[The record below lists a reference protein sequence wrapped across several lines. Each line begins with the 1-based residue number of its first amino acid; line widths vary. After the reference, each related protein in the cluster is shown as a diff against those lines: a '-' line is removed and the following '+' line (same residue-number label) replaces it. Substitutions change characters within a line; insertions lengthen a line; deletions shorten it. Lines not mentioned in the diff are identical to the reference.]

1 MDDFWKTTALVLL
14 TVILSLSLDKT
25 ERDISAVMGIVA
37 LCIAACAAVTIL
49 NPVLN
54 YLYEHNWLLDY
65 LVELQ
70 RLFHLPDG
78 LISILMKAVGI
89 ALVAELSASIC
100 ADAGNAS
107 LGKML
112 QILGGAAV
120 LTLSVPMFRTLM
132 TIIKEMIGGL

>member
-37 LCIAACAAVTIL
+37 LCVAACAAVTIL

-54 YLYEHNWLLDY
+54 Y

>member
-1 MDDFWKTTALVLL
+1 MDDFWKTTAFVLL

-49 NPVLN
+49 EPVLN
-54 YLYEHNWLLDY
+54 Y

-70 RLFHLPDG
+70 RLFHLPDD
-78 LISILMKAVGI
+78 LISILLKAVGI

>member
-37 LCIAACAAVTIL
+37 LCIAACTAVTIL
-49 NPVLN
+49 EPVLN
-54 YLYEHNWLLDY
+54 Y

-70 RLFHLPDG
+70 RLFHLPDD

>member
-1 MDDFWKTTALVLL
+1 MDDFWKTTAFVLL

-54 YLYEHNWLLDY
+54 YL
-65 LVELQ
+65 VELQ

-78 LISILMKAVGI
+78 LISILLKAVGI

>member
-54 YLYEHNWLLDY
+54 YL
-65 LVELQ
+65 VELQ

-78 LISILMKAVGI
+78 LISILLKAVGI
-89 ALVAELSASIC
+89 ALVAELSATIC

-132 TIIKEMIGGL
+132 TIIKEMTGGI

>member
-54 YLYEHNWLLDY
+54 YL
-65 LVELQ
+65 VELQ
-70 RLFHLPDG
+70 RLFHLPDD
-78 LISILMKAVGI
+78 LISILLKAVGI
-89 ALVAELSASIC
+89 ALVAELSGSIC

>member
-37 LCIAACAAVTIL
+37 LCIAACTAVTIL
-49 NPVLN
+49 EPVLN
-54 YLYEHNWLLDY
+54 Y

-70 RLFHLPDG
+70 RLFHLPDD
-78 LISILMKAVGI
+78 LISILLKAVGI

>member
-54 YLYEHNWLLDY
+54 YL
-65 LVELQ
+65 VELQ
-70 RLFHLPDG
+70 RLFHLPDD
-78 LISILMKAVGI
+78 LISILMKAAGI

>member
-14 TVILSLSLDKT
+14 TVILGLSLDKT

-37 LCIAACAAVTIL
+37 LCAAACAAVTIL
-49 NPVLN
+49 SPV
-54 YLYEHNWLLDY
+54 LDY

-70 RLFHLPDG
+70 RLFQLPDS
-78 LISILMKAVGI
+78 LVSILMKAVGI
-89 ALVAELSASIC
+89 ALVAELSATIC

-132 TIIKEMIGGL
+132 TIIREMIGGL

>member
-14 TVILSLSLDKT
+14 TVILGLSLDKT

-37 LCIAACAAVTIL
+37 LCVAACAAVTIL

-54 YLYEHNWLLDY
+54 YL
-65 LVELQ
+65 VELQ
-70 RLFHLPDG
+70 RLFHLPDD
-78 LISILMKAVGI
+78 LISILLKAVGI

>member
-37 LCIAACAAVTIL
+37 LCVAACAAVTIL
-49 NPVLN
+49 EPVLN
-54 YLYEHNWLLDY
+54 Y

-70 RLFHLPDG
+70 RLFHLPDD

>member
-37 LCIAACAAVTIL
+37 ICIAACAAVTIL

-54 YLYEHNWLLDY
+54 YL
-65 LVELQ
+65 VELQ
-70 RLFHLPDG
+70 RLFHLPDD
-78 LISILMKAVGI
+78 LISILLKAVGI
-89 ALVAELSASIC
+89 ALVAELSATIC

>member
-25 ERDISAVMGIVA
+25 ERDISAFMGIVA

-54 YLYEHNWLLDY
+54 YL
-65 LVELQ
+65 VELQ
-70 RLFHLPDG
+70 RLFHLPDD

>member
-1 MDDFWKTTALVLL
+1 MDDFWRTTALVLL

-37 LCIAACAAVTIL
+37 LCIAACTAVTIL
-49 NPVLN
+49 EPVLN
-54 YLYEHNWLLDY
+54 YL
-65 LVELQ
+65 VELQ
-70 RLFHLPDG
+70 SLVHLPDD

-107 LGKML
+107 LGKIL
-112 QILGGAAV
+112 QILGGAVV

>member
-54 YLYEHNWLLDY
+54 YL
-65 LVELQ
+65 VELQ
-70 RLFHLPDG
+70 RLFHLPDD

-107 LGKML
+107 LGKIL

>member
-49 NPVLN
+49 EPV
-54 YLYEHNWLLDY
+54 LDY

-78 LISILMKAVGI
+78 LISILLKAVGI

>member
-49 NPVLN
+49 EPVLN
-54 YLYEHNWLLDY
+54 Y

-70 RLFHLPDG
+70 RLFHLPDD
-78 LISILMKAVGI
+78 LISILLKAVGI

>member
-37 LCIAACAAVTIL
+37 LCIAACAAGTIL

-54 YLYEHNWLLDY
+54 Y

>member
-37 LCIAACAAVTIL
+37 LCVAACAAVTIL

-54 YLYEHNWLLDY
+54 Y

-78 LISILMKAVGI
+78 LISILLKAVGI

>member
-54 YLYEHNWLLDY
+54 YL
-65 LVELQ
+65 VELQ
-70 RLFHLPDG
+70 SLVHLPDD

-120 LTLSVPMFRTLM
+120 LTLSVPMFRALM

>member
-37 LCIAACAAVTIL
+37 LCVAACAAVTIL

-54 YLYEHNWLLDY
+54 YL
-65 LVELQ
+65 VELQ
-70 RLFHLPDG
+70 RLFHLPDD
-78 LISILMKAVGI
+78 LISILLKAVGI

>member
-1 MDDFWKTTALVLL
+1 MDDFWKTTAFVLL

-37 LCIAACAAVTIL
+37 LCVAACAAVTIL

-54 YLYEHNWLLDY
+54 YL
-65 LVELQ
+65 VELQ
-70 RLFHLPDG
+70 RLFHLPDD
-78 LISILMKAVGI
+78 LISILLKAVGI

-132 TIIKEMIGGL
+132 TIIREMIGGL

>member
-37 LCIAACAAVTIL
+37 LCVAACAAVTIL

-54 YLYEHNWLLDY
+54 YL
-65 LVELQ
+65 VELQ
-70 RLFHLPDG
+70 RLFHLPDD
-78 LISILMKAVGI
+78 LISILLKAVGI

-107 LGKML
+107 LGKIL

>member
-54 YLYEHNWLLDY
+54 YL
-65 LVELQ
+65 VELQ
-70 RLFHLPDG
+70 RLFHLPDD
-78 LISILMKAVGI
+78 LISILLKAVGI

-120 LTLSVPMFRTLM
+120 LTLSVPMFRALM

>member
-14 TVILSLSLDKT
+14 TAILSLSLDKT

-37 LCIAACAAVTIL
+37 LCVAACAAVTIL

-54 YLYEHNWLLDY
+54 YL
-65 LVELQ
+65 VELQ
-70 RLFHLPDG
+70 RLFHLPDD

>member
-1 MDDFWKTTALVLL
+1 MDDFWKTTAFVLL

-49 NPVLN
+49 EPVLN
-54 YLYEHNWLLDY
+54 Y

-70 RLFHLPDG
+70 RLFHLPDD
-78 LISILMKAVGI
+78 LISILLKAVGI

-107 LGKML
+107 MGKML

>member
-49 NPVLN
+49 EPVLN
-54 YLYEHNWLLDY
+54 Y

-70 RLFHLPDG
+70 RLFHLPDD